1 MKNIIFTLAALAAFV
16 MPADAA
22 KTRITVER
30 PAARRATSFAI
41 VIDAETYR
49 RCRAEVEAYRDAL
62 DRDELAVYIL
72 SAEWRTP
79 DEVRGCLARIYESN
93 LKRMPLEGAVFIG
106 DVPFVSVQNAQHMT
120 TAFKMN
126 ERTFPKDEASV
137 TSDRF
142 YDDLH
147 LSFEFI
153 ERDSINP
160 LRFYYRL
167 SPDSPQRL
175 DPTFYSGRILYPEQ
189 LGGDKYEAIARY
201 LRKAVAERTKD
212 VDLDHVATY
221 AGHGYNSDC
230 LTAWMDERIAIGEMF
245 PQVVRNDFRALTQL
259 NFRMEE
265 NMKYNIFDQ
274 LARPEVDVMLFNEHG
289 SPDKQHVS
297 AEGEPETFEARAEA
311 LRSEIYYMLAREKR
325 KPDGDVAGAVEYFKE
340 RYRLTDK
347 FFEEFFAPAEKGAS
361 GREGDLTLDD
371 LKDKRPQP
379 RFVMFNACYNG
390 SFHRAGYI
398 AGSYIFS
405 DGRTVAA
412 QGNTVNVL
420 QDRWTYEMLGLIS
433 HGVRIGQYN
442 RLIATLEGHIIGDP
456 TFRFAS
462 VDDLCLSRTMT
473 TRRCDTADAAA
484 NARNAA
490 YWRGLIDVDNADV
503 RSLALRMLADGG
515 MISAAELLVEY
526 RECPFATTR
535 MECLKLLARHGC
547 RPETVAAVAEA
558 LCDSYEVVRRNAA
571 TYAWMLGA
579 PELTYKAAAAAVNC
593 RESQRVAYI
602 LSKALQLAPEGH
614 ASAAAAAAIDESGY
628 PTDRSGALD
637 EWRESV
643 AAMQKAKHREMAQLF
658 DPEAPAA
665 RRTAAIRSVRNNT
678 YHEYVPQLIEL
689 LKDESQPVELRVMTA
704 EALGWF
710 TLSYRK
716 DEIVRAC
723 RALRTSDKELAAEVR
738 RTVNRLL

>member
-1 MKNIIFTLAALAAFV
+1 MKNLIFTLAAAAALAL
-16 MPADAA
+16 PSYAA
-22 KTRITVER
+22 KTKITVER
-30 PAARRATSFAI
+30 PAAKHPTSFAI

-49 RCRAEVEAYRDAL
+49 RCRAEIDAYRDAL
-62 DRDELAVYIL
+62 DRDELAVYTL
-72 SAEWRTP
+72 SAEWQTP
-79 DEVRGCLARIYESN
+79 DEVRDCLARIHKSN

-126 ERTFPKDEASV
+126 EQTFPKDDASV

-201 LRKAVAERTKD
+201 LRKAVAERGRDT
-212 VDLDHVATY
+212 DLDHVVTY

-230 LTAWMDERIAIGEMF
+230 LTAWMDERIAVGEMF
-245 PQVVRNDFRALTQL
+245 PQVVRNDYRALVQL

-265 NMKYNIFDQ
+265 NMKYNLFDQ

-289 SPDKQHVS
+289 SPDKQHIS
-297 AEGEPETFEARAEA
+297 AESEPETFEDRAAA

-325 KPDGDVAGAVEYFKE
+325 KADGDVAGAVEYFKE
-340 RYRLTDK
+340 KYRLTDK
-347 FFEEFFAPAEKGAS
+347 FFEEFFAPAEDKAA

-405 DGRTVAA
+405 DGRTVVA

-462 VDDLCLSRTMT
+462 IDDLGLARTMV
-473 TRRCDTADAAA
+473 TRRCDTADKAA

-490 YWRGLIDVDNADV
+490 YWRELADADNADV
-503 RSLALRMLADGG
+503 RSIALRMLADGG
-515 MISAAELLVEY
+515 MISAAELLAEY
-526 RECPFATTR
+526 RECPYATTR
-535 MECLKLLARHGC
+535 MECLKLLTRNGYC
-547 RPETVAAVAEA
+547 PELVEAVGEA
-558 LCDSYEVVRRNAA
+558 LYDSYEVVRRNAA

-579 PELTYKAAAAAVNC
+579 PELPAKAADVTVNYP
-593 RESQRVAYI
+593 ESQRVAYT
-602 LSKALQLAPEGH
+602 LSKALQLAPEEQ
-614 ASAAAAAAIDESGY
+614 ALAACKAAIEGSGY
-628 PTDRSGALD
+628 PTDRSHALD
-637 EWRESV
+637 ELCESV
-643 AAMQKAKHREMAQLF
+643 AAMQKMKHRDMEQLF
-658 DPEAPAA
+658 DASAPAA

-678 YHEYVPQLIEL
+678 YHEYVPQLIRL
-689 LKDESQPVELRVMTA
+689 LQDESQPAELRIMTA

-710 TLSYRK
+710 TLSARK
-716 DEIVRAC
+716 AEIIEAC
-723 RALRTSDKELAAEVR
+723 RALRTSDKQLAAEVR
-738 RTVNRLL
+738 QTINRLK